1 MNEDTERP
9 YPPTAQIAMQQG
21 ITVAKNLGRL
31 IKGGELEQFK
41 PDIKGT
47 VASLGEHNAVGV
59 VYGRKLKGTPA
70 SFMKKVIDNRSLFL
84 IGGLGLTLKKGKFKF
99 SKNPR
104 KRVFFI
110 KKR

>member
-1 MNEDTERP
+1 
-9 YPPTAQIAMQQG
+9 
-21 ITVAKNLGRL
+21 
-31 IKGGELEQFK
+31 

-99 SKNPR
+99 
-104 KRVFFI
+104 F
-110 KKR
+110 